1 MKAYRRSRIIDPFIF
16 NLRNTW
22 MWVVNFTSRP
32 LYPGKEPLYQL
43 NRRVRGPHREVMS
56 ILERRNLFY
65 PPEFEHQIILSLA
78 KLLHWQSYHGSC
90 MYVCV
95 YIYIYI
101 YARSRTQICTHT
113 YTHTNTHTHTSSIVV
128 GSYCGAINKAT
139 TPRQLAYQLPLNAVL
154 LAKATVT
161 LIVQKFFAFCRNRFF
176 FCCIQKS
183 QPFS

>member
-113 YTHTNTHTHTSSIVV
+113 YTHTNTHTHKQYRSGKLLWSNQQSNNATPASLSITFKCSPSSE
-128 GSYCGAINKAT
+128 GNSYSDSPEIF
-139 TPRQLAYQLPLNAVL
+139 RIL
-154 LAKATVT
+154 
-161 LIVQKFFAFCRNRFF
+161 
-176 FCCIQKS
+176 
-183 QPFS
+183 